1 MRGTGGGVGVRLG
14 STEEFQAGTS
24 VKIRGLENETLE
36 GCTAS
41 FGEGERSVPTVRMP
55 QRNIPS
61 EFWATE
67 ERPVRHHHPQL
78 QRLRIL
84 ALTI

>member
-1 MRGTGGGVGVRLG
+1 MGRQR
-14 STEEFQAGTS
+14 STLRRPG
-24 VKIRGLENETLE
+24 R
-36 GCTAS
+36 
-41 FGEGERSVPTVRMP
+41 ERSVPTVRMP

-67 ERPVRHHHPQL
+67 EWPVRHHHPQL
-78 QRLRIL
+78 RRLRIL